1 MNSRSNSNNKP
12 GRQDAKYNRDNETD
26 RNKQDLP
33 GYPHYPANEDITQ
46 PVNNNGEVEAS
57 EEYIM
62 LPDVSDIP
70 GQENITVPKLGDLA
84 DVTISSADEEDLVS
98 GDSLDTASDEDD
110 VEIVMGTEADVTAED
125 LQLLGDPDGDMD
137 LGDDE
142 DTVRDLLDKTDEDG
156 DPLNEAN
163 AGTDLDVP
171 GSEDDDANEDIGAE
185 DEENNYYSLGS
196 DDKDNITEG
205 TP

>member
-1 MNSRSNSNNKP
+1 MSSRNSNNDGP
-12 GRQDAKYNRDNETD
+12 GRENMRHNPDSNDNRNRE
-26 RNKQDLP
+26 DLP

-46 PVNNNGEVEAS
+46 PDNNNGKVEAN

-70 GQENITVPKLGDLA
+70 GQENITVPKLGEMA

-98 GDSLDTASDEDD
+98 GDSLDTEDDEDD
-110 VEIVMGTEADVTAED
+110 VKIVMGTEADVTAED
-125 LQLLGDPDGDMD
+125 LQLLGDADGDMD
-137 LGDDE
+137 FGDDE
-142 DTVRDLLDKTDEDG
+142 ETVLDLLDNTDDDG

-163 AGTDLDVP
+163 AGADLDIP
-171 GSEDDDANEDIGAE
+171 GSEDDDANENIGEE

-196 DDKDNITEG
+196 DDNDNITEG